1 MKIDLLAIEKDNKFN
16 TYRCF
21 FSKKQI
27 KVEPISTYILV
38 CKLQDCY
45 IVPQKNHSG
54 FLEDNFDNLS
64 VSLRK
69 RECERHTQKYFGET
83 LNMFFK

>member
-64 VSLRK
+64 ASLRK
-69 RECERHTQKYFGET
+69 RECEWHTQKYFGET